1 MPTFN
6 DYERGPLVIDDDE
19 RILLANYQKG
29 ELAEVMK
36 DFIQVYVKA
45 NMFYKES
52 RSLKKKRK
60 TERKLM
66 KSFVIS
72 KRDAGTR
79 VDRFIDK
86 TFENLP
92 KSLMYKEIRKRIL
105 RLIKALYK

>member
-45 NMFYKES
+45 NMFYTEKQE
-52 RSLKKKRK
+52 LEEEKKNRK
-60 TERKLM
+60 K
-66 KSFVIS
+66 
-72 KRDAGTR
+72 
-79 VDRFIDK
+79 
-86 TFENLP
+86 N
-92 KSLMYKEIRKRIL
+92 
-105 RLIKALYK
+105 

>member
-1 MPTFN
+1 
-6 DYERGPLVIDDDE
+6 
-19 RILLANYQKG
+19 
-29 ELAEVMK
+29 
-36 DFIQVYVKA
+36 
-45 NMFYKES
+45 
-52 RSLKKKRK
+52 
-60 TERKLM
+60 M